1 MSADSI
7 LSAVDRDKTP
17 SFSFTKADRDK
28 TSERYELD
36 SVTVQGVTE
45 DGAPFSKARIPTDDE
60 GRVVISAETFGDDAE
75 LAWLVANLLEK
86 EGFEYVEG

>member
-1 MSADSI
+1 MSTGGI
-7 LSAVDRDKTP
+7 LSTVDREKPP

-36 SVTVQGVTE
+36 SITVQGVTE
-45 DGAPFSKARIPTDDE
+45 DGEPFSKARIPTDEE
-60 GRVVISAETFGDDAE
+60 GRAVISEETFGDDAE

-86 EGFEYVEG
+86 EGFEYVEK